1 MSFPKRDWGLAGDCS
16 DEERLRGGADGEGR
30 GGDDLEVVSERSEED
45 RLLGVVE
52 GVGRGD
58 GGGFLA
64 DFAHQRRR
72 MGGIALDKAGKGRM
86 GGGGR

>member
-1 MSFPKRDWGLAGDCS
+1 MSFPKKDLGLAGDCS

-45 RLLGVVE
+45 RLFGGVE
-52 GVGRGD
+52 GVGCGD
-58 GGGFLA
+58 DGGFLA
-64 DFAHQRRR
+64 DLAHQRRR
-72 MGGIALDKAGKGRM
+72 RGGMASDKAGKGLM